1 MSKYR
6 KVTALRNVYTTVLI
20 FFAAAILICSWVFS
34 RRGKNALI
42 KEIRWIM
49 IAAPCTMA
57 AYAMALLMPSE
68 HSARLM
74 YAIYYTLSDWLLL
87 RMMTYTQS
95 YTRVFSEKKAVK
107 YPLYGYMAIDGVLML
122 LNVMFDDLFI
132 FNCGQMDDGSG
143 TMFYAIAERGALYN
157 FHRVFIYGM
166 AALIVTAYIIKTVK
180 SPAMYRRKYW
190 FTLLSL
196 LVIMAAN
203 VLYIVLDWEIDFSV
217 LTYGLMAMAIYY
229 FNVVYV
235 PQGLVEGLLSSSIKN
250 MDDAILC
257 YDIDGNC
264 VYANSVA
271 RVLFNVENGT
281 TEKLEHYY
289 EQWLDQKPLADV
301 DDTSWKQNIEYPSG
315 EKFYETQFKRLYDKN
330 NGIVGSFFKIHDETE
345 EVKKLEAERF
355 RATHDRLT
363 GIYNREH
370 FYDKVKEAVSAAPE
384 GTYCMVCSDIKD
396 FKLIN
401 DIFGINMGDEI
412 LIKISDTIRRFAKE
426 DTIFGRL
433 SGDRFAVCMP
443 KKRFDRELFAR
454 GIRDLGHIDGT
465 DSYRV
470 HIHVGV
476 YDIVNKTIEP
486 SVMCDRAYMAIK
498 TIKASFTDTI
508 ASYDDGLRESSIS
521 EQKVTSGFS
530 AALAEG
536 QFCFYIQPQVAVNGK
551 VLGGEALVRW
561 IHPERGLI
569 PPNEFIGIF
578 ERTGLIC
585 RLDMNTW
592 ELACKKLREWQDN
605 GYADYHLS
613 VNISPKDFYFTDIYK
628 TFTELVERYKIDPSN
643 LRLEIT
649 ESAIMNDFKK
659 QLVLIQR
666 LREYGFYVEMDDF
679 GSGYS
684 SLNMLKDMVVD
695 TLKVDMEFLRETD
708 HHERSRTILKMVV
721 ALSKQLGMEVVTEG
735 VETKEHVDFLT
746 DIGCDIFQGYY
757 FSKPVPVSVFEEK
770 YLTGRVI
777 NG

>member
-1 MSKYR
+1 M
-6 KVTALRNVYTTVLI
+6 RNVYTTVLV
-20 FFAAAILICSWVFS
+20 FFAVSILVCSWGIS

-42 KEIRWIM
+42 QEIRWIM

-57 AYAMALLMPSE
+57 AYGMALIMPTE
-68 HSARLM
+68 HSASLM

-87 RMMTYTQS
+87 RMMKYTQI
-95 YTRVFSEKKAVK
+95 YTRVFNERKVVK
-107 YPLYGYMAIDGVLML
+107 HLLYSYMAVDGVLML
-122 LNVMFDDLFI
+122 LNTLIDNVYI
-132 FNCGQMDDGSG
+132 FRCGLMDDGTG
-143 TMFYAIAERGALYN
+143 TMFYGIAERGALYN
-157 FHRVFIYGM
+157 FHRLFIYAM
-166 AALIVTAYIIKTVK
+166 AVLIIMPYVVKILK
-180 SPAMYRRKYW
+180 SPAMYRRKFL
-190 FTLLSL
+190 FTLISL
-196 LVIMAAN
+196 LVIIAVN
-203 VLYIVLDWEIDFSV
+203 VLYLILKWKIDFSV
-217 LTYGLMAMAIYY
+217 LTYGLMAVAIYY

-250 MDDAILC
+250 MDDAIIC
-257 YDIDGNC
+257 FDIDGSC

-271 RVLFNVENGT
+271 RTLFKLGDSF
-281 TEKLEHYY
+281 EKMANYY
-289 EQWLDQKPLADV
+289 AKWLGGRKINEV
-301 DDTSWKQNIEYPSG
+301 DDTLWKEHQSTPSG
-315 EKFYETQFKRLYDKN
+315 EKYYEAQFKRLYDQN

-370 FYDKVKEAVSAAPE
+370 FYDKVKETVRAADD
-384 GTYCMVCSDIKD
+384 GSYCMICSDIKD
-396 FKLIN
+396 FKLVN

-412 LIKISDTIRRFAKE
+412 LINIANTLRRLSKDGAVY
-426 DTIFGRL
+426 GRL

-443 KKRFDRELFAR
+443 KKRFDRELFSEE
-454 GIRDLGHIDGT
+454 IRKVGRIDGT

-476 YDIVNKTIEP
+476 YDIVDKNIEV
-486 SVMCDRAYMAIK
+486 SVMCDRAFMAIK
-498 TIKASFTDTI
+498 TIKSSFTDTW
-508 ASYDDGLRESSIS
+508 ANYDEGLRKSSIS
-521 EQKVTSGFS
+521 EQKVTSEFS
-530 AALAEG
+530 AALAGG
-536 QFCFYIQPQVAVNGK
+536 QFCFYIQPQISVKGK

-569 PPNEFIGIF
+569 PPGEFIGIF

-592 ELACKKLREWQDN
+592 ELACQKLREWQDK
-605 GYADYHLS
+605 GIADYHLS
-613 VNISPKDFYFTDIYK
+613 VNISPKDFYFTDVYK
-628 TFTELVERYKIDPSN
+628 TFTELVERYGINPAN

-649 ESAIMNDFKK
+649 ESAIMSDFKK
-659 QLVLIQR
+659 QMVLIQR

-708 HHERSRTILKMVV
+708 HHERSKTILKMVI
-721 ALSKQLGMEVVTEG
+721 ALSKQLGMEVITEG

-757 FSKPVPVSVFEEK
+757 FSKPISVSDFEKK
-770 YLTGRVI
+770 YLAGRMV
-777 NG
+777 NV